1 MTSELSEPKRD
12 LRITIIDYGPP
23 LKSNQNEPNRG
34 KLSGSAD
41 DKHKS
46 KVGLWGCSHSEKE
59 REVARQFNH
68 TSLS

>member
-46 KVGLWGCSHSEKE
+46 KVGLWL
-59 REVARQFNH
+59 F
-68 TSLS
+68 TF